1 MQTDTLRLE
10 KAVLCTNISS
20 LYKTARLEIE
30 RKDAEIKS
38 LRELTR
44 CGQHASKEICR
55 PVLDLY
61 FRP

>member
-1 MQTDTLRLE
+1 MQTETLRGE

-44 CGQHASKEICR
+44 CGQHCKR
-55 PVLDLY
+55 GDLQACAL
-61 FRP
+61 